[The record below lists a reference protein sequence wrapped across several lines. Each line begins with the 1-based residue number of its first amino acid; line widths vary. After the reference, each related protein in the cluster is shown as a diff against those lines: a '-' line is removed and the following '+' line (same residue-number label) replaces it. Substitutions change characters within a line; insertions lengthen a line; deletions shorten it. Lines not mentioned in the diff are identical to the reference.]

1 MRQVGGNGVGGFIEA
16 GKAIGLGVHEVDDP
30 LYSLGLD
37 RGRNVYQHDGA
48 AMRFVKESLVEKGC
62 EAAERCA
69 NENRRWGAEVFY
81 PLGEVVSIG
90 FNVVVAGWVPVA
102 IAMAASV
109 GGYGIIASLCEDLPS
124 SLPGMTGLASAV

>member
-1 MRQVGGNGVGGFIEA
+1 
-16 GKAIGLGVHEVDDP
+16 
-30 LYSLGLD
+30 
-37 RGRNVYQHDGA
+37 
-48 AMRFVKESLVEKGC
+48 
-62 EAAERCA
+62 
-69 NENRRWGAEVFY
+69 FY

-90 FNVVVAGWVPVA
+90 FNVVVAGWVPVT